1 MPVKI
6 LMVCLGNICRSPLA
20 EGILASKL
28 PKDKFIV
35 DSAGTGNY
43 HIGKQP
49 DPRSIATAKK
59 NGLDIAN
66 QKARQ
71 FTAKDFEEFDYIF
84 AMDNTNFENIIF
96 LAKTEAHKKK
106 VRLILDDLFA
116 NENVDVPDP
125 YYGLQ
130 NGFDM
135 IYEMLDENCTILAKK
150 LIAKH
155 SI

>member
-20 EGILASKL
+20 EGLLASKL

-43 HIGKQP
+43 HVGKQP
-49 DPRSIATAKK
+49 DQRSILTAQK
-59 NGLDIAN
+59 NGLDITN
-66 QKARQ
+66 QKGRQ
-71 FTAKDFEEFDYIF
+71 FSSNDFDYFDYIF
-84 AMDNTNFENIIF
+84 VMDSSNYDDVIL
-96 LAKTEAHKKK
+96 LAKSEAHKNK
-106 VRLILDDLFA
+106 VEMILNHLFPG
-116 NENVDVPDP
+116 ENVDVPDP

-135 IYEMLDENCTILAKK
+135 VYEMLDEACDILAKK
-150 LIAKH
+150 LIEKH
-155 SI
+155 S